1 MTEILKFDGPVVLVG
16 GADADVNLLKQ
27 FAHLPL
33 VAADGGA
40 NHLRHNSLVPQ
51 AVIGDLD
58 SVTDKDHW
66 QSVSKVI
73 ELKEQ
78 DTTDFE
84 KCLYSVDAPLFIAIG
99 FTGNRLDHTLATLH
113 VMQKLHQTKR
123 VVLVSDDDVAC
134 VCSEKVQVGL
144 PVGTR
149 VSIYPLNRIA
159 FESSNGLLY
168 PLNGLVMQPGEMIG
182 TSNTS
187 TDLQVAI
194 KPQPEIQDTDSCY
207 ALILPSTCLGAMA
220 NMSGAGNIAL
230 QK

>member
-1 MTEILKFDGPVVLVG
+1 MSEILKFDGPVVLVG
-16 GADADVNLLKQ
+16 GADADVSFLKQ
-27 FAHLPL
+27 YAHLPL

-40 NHLRHNSLVPQ
+40 NHLRHNSLVPH
-51 AVIGDLD
+51 AVVGDLD
-58 SVTDKDHW
+58 SVADKDHW

-99 FTGNRLDHTLATLH
+99 FIGSRLDHTLATLH
-113 VMQKLHQTKR
+113 VMQKLHRTKR
-123 VVLVSDDDVAC
+123 VVLVSEDDVAC
-134 VCSEKVQVGL
+134 ICSDNVQVGL
-144 PVGTR
+144 PVDTR

-168 PLNGLVMQPGEMIG
+168 PLNNLVMQPGEMIG

-187 TDLQVAI
+187 TDTLVEIMLQS
-194 KPQPEIQDTDSCY
+194 ESQDADSCY
-207 ALILPSTCLGAMA
+207 ALILPSTCL
-220 NMSGAGNIAL
+220 SAL
-230 QK
+230 TTMLLPHVPAI